1 MGQGDAPA
9 ANCCILTTVYF
20 GGGAVQHQ
28 TFTQRVTSREEL
40 RAIVGGPTDLVVR
53 KQLAALDRHCRAYI
67 ARSPF
72 VLVGTANGSGMC
84 DVSPRGDTPGFVQV
98 LDERTLVIPERPG
111 NRRTDTLGNIL
122 DNPRVGLLFIIPGV
136 EETLRVNGSAC
147 IVRDEAILERA
158 AHRGKRPLVAIGVEV
173 EEAFLHCA
181 KAFKRSRLWD
191 SATWAD
197 RGELPSLARMI
208 VDQVP
213 DPGIT
218 VEALEQR
225 IENAYATQLY

>member
-1 MGQGDAPA
+1 M
-9 ANCCILTTVYF
+9 
-20 GGGAVQHQ
+20 QHQ
-28 TFTQRVTSREEL
+28 AFTQQVTSREEL
-40 RAIVGGPTDLVVR
+40 CEIFGEPTDLVVR
-53 KQLAALDRHCRAYI
+53 KQLPALDRHCRAYI

-72 VLVGTANGSGMC
+72 VLVSTANGSGRC

-98 LDERTLVIPERPG
+98 LDERTLVLPERPG
-111 NRRTDTLGNIL
+111 NRRTDTLRNIL
-122 DNPRVGLLFIIPGV
+122 DNPRVGLLFIIPGI
-136 EETLRVNGSAC
+136 EETLRANGSAC
-147 IVRDEAILERA
+147 IVRDEAILERT
-158 AHRGKRPLVAIGVEV
+158 AHQGRRPLVAIGIEV

-181 KAFKRSRLWD
+181 KAFKRSRLWH

-213 DPGIT
+213 NPGIT

-225 IENAYATQLY
+225 IEDGYVTQLY